1 MRPPFDVTPRAATLL
16 SEMERMLG
24 RYEGAQVAA
33 ASPLLR
39 RSQRVKTIQA
49 SLAIEGNTLTEE
61 QVTAVLEGKR
71 IIAPERDLREVKN
84 AIRCYDK
91 LPRWDPSSTAHL
103 LAAHE
108 VMMNGLVGSAGA
120 WRKRGVGI
128 AKGDVIAHVAPPADR
143 VPGQMKALLD
153 WVGDDG
159 DVPLPVRAAVC
170 HYELEFIHPFED
182 GNGRLGRLWHSL
194 ILFRHHKVFAHV
206 PVESAIRDRQADYY
220 AVLGLCDRMG
230 KSDLFI
236 EFSLELT
243 LQALAS
249 VVSLPAAKM
258 KGSGRMTSARERFGK
273 NWFSR
278 KEYQALFT
286 HISPATA
293 SRDLQGA
300 LKEGILARDGDK
312 ATARYRFQAE

>member
-16 SEMERMLG
+16 SEIERTLG

-33 ASPLLR
+33 ASPVLR

-61 QVTAVLEGKR
+61 QVTAVLDGKR
-71 IIAPERDLREVKN
+71 IMAPERDLQEVKN
-84 AIRCYDK
+84 AIRCYDA
-91 LPRWDPSSTAHL
+91 LPKWDPASTAHL

-108 VMMNGLVGSAGA
+108 MMMNCLVSSAGA
-120 WRKRGVGI
+120 WRRLGVGI
-128 AKGDVIAHVAPPADR
+128 AKGNVIAHVAPPADR
-143 VPGQMKALLD
+143 VPGQMNALLE
-153 WVGDDG
+153 WVGNDD
-159 DVPLPVRAAVC
+159 DVPLPIRAAVC

-194 ILFRHHKVFAHV
+194 ILLRHHKVFAHV

-220 AVLGLCDRMG
+220 AVLGMCDKMG
-230 KSDLFI
+230 RSDLFI

-249 VVSLPAAKM
+249 VVSLPAGKM
-258 KGSGRMTSARERFGK
+258 TGSDRIISARERFGR

-286 HISPATA
+286 QISPATA
-293 SRDLQGA
+293 SRDLQDA
-300 LKEGILARDGDK
+300 LKRGTLKRDGDK
-312 ATARYRFQAE
+312 ATARYRF